1 MTETKTICIRLQTE
15 FQSFSSLTILHRSHL
30 TITSPLIPEQQQ
42 NSMNNAVA
50 TSIVFSDE
58 SFVYLDPTHPEHVE
72 TQQKNNSFS
81 NSQKNLEISYYH
93 DSLVKQLFIQEMSTR
108 VTLSKKKNR
117 RSRRIRYR
125 FHLVSSL

>member
-1 MTETKTICIRLQTE
+1 
-15 FQSFSSLTILHRSHL
+15 
-30 TITSPLIPEQQQ
+30 
-42 NSMNNAVA
+42 MNNAVA

-125 FHLVSSL
+125 FHLVEEIREEDHYEKRGEHWKRNGACSRDC